1 MYSARSEQATQLID
15 SLCEGTMLSTDLKQT
30 HKGYYTLNDLHF
42 LLDHAQFD
50 DRTIPIYL
58 IYYFVLDIELLTKL
72 PKLSK
77 VFKGEFKG
85 ILSNESANI
94 IEIVHKME
102 N

>member
-1 MYSARSEQATQLID
+1 VVQQMYSARSEQATQLID
-15 SLCEGTMLSTDLKQT
+15 SLSEGTMSSY
-30 HKGYYTLNDLHF
+30 KGYYTLNDLHF

-50 DRTIPIYL
+50 NRTIPIYL